1 MGGWPDV
8 SEPDAT
14 ESRLSAD
21 PLASVSPPEMPRRRR
36 TGVDVGVL
44 RRSRDLRL
52 LLSGQLVSVTGSMV
66 TYVAL
71 PYQTYRLTHS
81 TLVVGLLGLAEL
93 APLLVTALVGGA
105 LADARDR
112 RKMVLRTEACSVVI
126 TALLVV
132 NASLGHPRVWPL
144 FVLSALFA
152 TVDGLQRPSLDGLL
166 PRVVERQDLPAAIAL
181 SSAQSQLCLIAG
193 PALGGVVIA
202 GLGLPWAYGIDVVS
216 FAASLG
222 AMLLLRASPAP
233 PDAAPASLRSVAD
246 GWRYA
251 RTRPELLGTYLVDIN
266 AMLFGMPTAVLP
278 AFALHFG
285 GPRVLGLFY
294 AAPSLGALIA
304 ALVSGWTASV
314 HRHGRAICLA
324 AMLWGAAIAGFGLA
338 HQLWLALVLL
348 IVAGAGDGIS
358 GLFRQRMW
366 TETIP
371 DELRGRLAGIE
382 MLSYSIGPLLGDVE
396 AGGVATATS
405 VRFSIAS
412 GGILCVAGTV
422 VVAALLPAFLRYDAR
437 REKPTAHA

>member
-1 MGGWPDV
+1 V
-8 SEPDAT
+8 SEPDAA

-21 PLASVSPPEMPRRRR
+21 PVASIAGPEPPRHGPRRPRRR
-36 TGVDVGVL
+36 TGVDIGVL

-52 LLSGQLVSVTGSMV
+52 LICGRLVSYTGSMI

-71 PYQTYRLTHS
+71 PYQAYRLTHS

-112 RKMVLRTEACSVVI
+112 RKMVLRTEVCSVVI

-132 NASLGHPRVWPL
+132 NASLGKPRVWPL

-166 PRVVERQDLPAAIAL
+166 PRVVEREDLPAAIAL
-181 SSAQSQLCLIAG
+181 SEAQTELCVIAG

-202 GLGLPWAYGIDVVS
+202 SLGLPWAYGIDVVS
-216 FAASLG
+216 FAASLL
-222 AMLLLRASPAP
+222 AMLLMRASPAP
-233 PDAAPASLRSVAD
+233 PDAAPPNLRSIAA

-266 AMLFGMPTAVLP
+266 AMLFGMPIAVLP
-278 AFALHFG
+278 AFATQFG
-285 GPRVLGLFY
+285 GPRVLGLLY
-294 AAPSLGALIA
+294 AAPSLGGLVA
-304 ALVSGWTASV
+304 AVLSGWTASV
-314 HRHGRAICLA
+314 HRHGRAVCLS
-324 AMLWGAAIAGFGLA
+324 AMVWGAAIAGFGFA

-348 IVAGAGDGIS
+348 VVAGAGDGVS

-382 MLSYSIGPLLGDVE
+382 MLSYSTGPLLGNVE
-396 AGGVATATS
+396 AGGVASATS

-437 REKPTAHA
+437 RQAPEPP

>member
-21 PLASVSPPEMPRRRR
+21 PLASVSPSEPPRRRR
-36 TGVDVGVL
+36 TGVDIGVL

-52 LLSGQLVSVTGSMV
+52 LLSGQLVSVTGSMI

-112 RKMVLRTEACSVVI
+112 RKMVLRTEVCSVVI
-126 TALLVV
+126 TGLLVV

-166 PRVVERQDLPAAIAL
+166 PRVVEREDLPAAIAL
-181 SSAQSQLCLIAG
+181 SSAQTQFCVIAG

-202 GLGLPWAYGIDVVS
+202 GLGLSWAYGFDVIS
-216 FAASLG
+216 FAASLV
-222 AMLLLRASPAP
+222 AMLLMRASPAP
-233 PDAAPASLRSVAD
+233 PDAAPANLGSIVE

-251 RTRPELLGTYLVDIN
+251 RGRPELLGTYLVDIN

-278 AFALHFG
+278 AFALQFG
-285 GPRVLGLFY
+285 GPRVLGLLY
-294 AAPSLGALIA
+294 AAPSLGSLIA
-304 ALVSGWTASV
+304 ALASGWTASV
-314 HRHGRAICLA
+314 HRHGRTICLA

-348 IVAGAGDGIS
+348 VVAGAGDGIS

-371 DELRGRLAGIE
+371 DGLRGRLAGIE
-382 MLSYSIGPLLGDVE
+382 MLSYSTGPLLGNVE
-396 AGGVATATS
+396 AGGVASATS

-437 REKPTAHA
+437 RETAAQP